1 MLQNECLYIQC
12 TCIINTKQTAFFC
25 LFFYHL
31 NKLLQKKKHHICS
44 DFNLYSWLDS
54 LTLLLCCFTVGA
66 QLSHHLLLWMEWDTE
81 ESSVASLPLRSAEVD
96 DGCLS
101 RHRYLKS
108 LNLRS
113 SGWTVSLGYGLRA
126 KQVGMFSGCSIQS
139 LCDTPA
145 CVRLSDRPDRAASS
159 GAASTTLCME
169 SSSVRYCWVSGSP

>member
-25 LFFYHL
+25 LFFL
-31 NKLLQKKKHHICS
+31 PPEQITPEKKHHICS

-54 LTLLLCCFTVGA
+54 LTLLL
-66 QLSHHLLLWMEWDTE
+66 LHHLLLWMKWDTE
-81 ESSVASLPLRSAEVD
+81 ESSVASSPLRGAEVD
-96 DGCLS
+96 DVFLS